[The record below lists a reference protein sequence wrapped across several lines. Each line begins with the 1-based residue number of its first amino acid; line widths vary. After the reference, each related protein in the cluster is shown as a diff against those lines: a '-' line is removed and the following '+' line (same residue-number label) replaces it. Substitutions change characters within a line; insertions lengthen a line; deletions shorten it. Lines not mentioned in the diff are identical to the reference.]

1 MRNSPT
7 IDYNAPFGFHNLTDD
22 QKILVW
28 KGHQIPPHC
37 GVGPYLG
44 IPVQPPFKLW
54 EIFPS
59 IFRSPCLPPATEEEK
74 LTALATQY
82 EEFYTVTVPYFM
94 GACFILTFVCIG
106 VYQWYLSRLNN
117 KKMERVQKINE
128 RKKERAVSRYDA
140 ANRQER
146 RRLRVL
152 EKRHEKAQRKRL
164 AELLKE
170 EAEAIRNGHG

>member
-1 MRNSPT
+1 
-7 IDYNAPFGFHNLTDD
+7 
-22 QKILVW
+22 
-28 KGHQIPPHC
+28 
-37 GVGPYLG
+37 
-44 IPVQPPFKLW
+44 
-54 EIFPS
+54 
-59 IFRSPCLPPATEEEK
+59 
-74 LTALATQY
+74 
-82 EEFYTVTVPYFM
+82 
-94 GACFILTFVCIG
+94 
-106 VYQWYLSRLNN
+106 
-117 KKMERVQKINE
+117 MERVQKINE